1 VYDTRAAPANEG
13 AYRMPDFVNSAD
25 TALRARAA
33 RVIPGGLWG
42 HMNAAN
48 LPEGY
53 PQYFARAEGCRL
65 TDVDGRSFVDLMC
78 AWGPIIL
85 GHRHPLVEAATRQ
98 QAALGDCMNGP
109 GPVLVE
115 LAETLVEMIPHADWC
130 QFGKNGTDATTG
142 CVTIARAGTGRRKV
156 LVAKGAY
163 HGAVPWCSPSVAGV
177 TAEDRAHLLHF
188 VYNDIDSIT
197 AAVEQAGTDLAAIV
211 VSAFRHDFGFAQEMP
226 TPEFA
231 AHLRAACDAA
241 GAVLIVDDV
250 RAGFRLDLG
259 GSWET
264 IGVRPDLSA
273 FSKAIGN
280 GYALSAVTG
289 REWLRQAATEV
300 FSTGSFWCGAV
311 SMAAAV
317 ATLGELRR
325 MDGPAYIRAMGERLR
340 QGLIERAAFRGV
352 AISQTGPVQ
361 MPTLLFDDDADW
373 KKGFAFCA
381 EALRHGAYLHPKH
394 NMFLSCAHTTA
405 DIDAVIEAADAGF
418 RYVGR

>member
-1 VYDTRAAPANEG
+1 MDTR
-13 AYRMPDFVNSAD
+13 VNSAD
-25 TALRARAA
+25 TALRERAR

-42 HMNAAN
+42 HMNADR

-53 PQYFARAEGCRL
+53 PQYFARGEGCRL

-85 GHRHPLVEAATRQ
+85 GHCHPVAEAAAREQTAR
-98 QAALGDCMNGP
+98 GDCMNGP
-109 GPVLVE
+109 GPVLVD
-115 LAETLVEMIPHADWC
+115 LAETLVAMIPHAAWC

-156 LVAKGAY
+156 LVARGAY

-188 VYNDIDSIT
+188 NYNDVDSID
-197 AAVEQAGTDLAAIV
+197 AAVEAAGGDLAAIV
-211 VSAFRHDFGFAQEMP
+211 VSAFRHDMGVAQEMP
-226 TPEFA
+226 SLAFA
-231 AHLRAACDAA
+231 WHVRSVCDSTGAA
-241 GAVLIVDDV
+241 LILDDV
-250 RAGFRLDLG
+250 RAGFRLHLG

-264 IGVRPDLSA
+264 LGVRPDLSA

-280 GYALSAVTG
+280 GYALAAVTG
-289 REWLRQAATEV
+289 REWLRDAATQV

-311 SMAAAV
+311 AMAAAV

-325 MDGPAYIRAMGERLR
+325 VDAPAVLLGLGERLR
-340 QGLIERAAFRGV
+340 EGLAERAAFRRV
-352 AISQTGPVQ
+352 RISQSGPAA
-361 MPTLLFDDDADW
+361 MPTVLFEDDPEW
-373 KKGFAFCA
+373 KKGYAFCA

-394 NMFLSCAHTTA
+394 NMFLSCAHTEA
-405 DIDAVIEAADAGF
+405 DIDVVLEAADRGF
-418 RYVGR
+418 QVVGR